1 MEMFTQRL
9 IGGRNRKGL
18 TQTELAK
25 ELGVHLRSIQN
36 WEGGLTEPRGKVLRN
51 LSEVLGM
58 SVAFLLGM
66 DEQAGVGKSAR
77 FVKDSKGGETRQ
89 KAHEYLDKV
98 LDACRGDEDRE
109 AWTYIELKKKFPL
122 ASSAVDAAAEEI
134 LSGAGGSGSRRGRGS
149 SRSRGAGGPSARTSG
164 PARGAGRL
172 SSKRP

>member
-66 DEQAGVGKSAR
+66 DDGGAGKSAR
-77 FVKDSKGGETRQ
+77 YLKDSKGGEVRQ

-98 LDACRGDEDRE
+98 LDGKKGDEDME
-109 AWTYIELKKKFPL
+109 SWVYVELKKKFPL
-122 ASSAVDAAAEEI
+122 AGSAGDAEPV
-134 LSGAGGSGSRRGRGS
+134 SGGAGSRRGRS
-149 SRSRGAGGPSARTSG
+149 SRPRGSG
-164 PARGAGRL
+164 R
-172 SSKRP
+172 RP

>member
-9 IGGRNRKGL
+9 ISGRNRKGL
-18 TQTELAK
+18 TQTELAR

-66 DEQAGVGKSAR
+66 DDQAGSGKSNR
-77 FVKDSKGGETRQ
+77 YVKDARGGETRQ
-89 KAHEYLDKV
+89 KIHEYLDRV

-109 AWTYIELKKKFPL
+109 AWTYIELKRKFPL
-122 ASSAVDAAAEEI
+122 GGSSGDADET
-134 LSGAGGSGSRRGRGS
+134 SGGAGNRRGRS
-149 SRSRGAGGPSARTSG
+149 LRSRGT
-164 PARGAGRL
+164 GR
-172 SSKRP
+172 R

>member
-9 IGGRNRKGL
+9 IQGRNRKGL

-36 WEGGLTEPRGKVLRN
+36 WEGGLTEPRGKVLRY

-66 DEQAGVGKSAR
+66 DDGGPGKSAR
-77 FVKDSKGGETRQ
+77 YLKDSKGGEVRQ

-98 LDACRGDEDRE
+98 LDSKRGDEDHE
-109 AWTYIELKKKFPL
+109 SWTYVELKKKFPL
-122 ASSAVDAAAEEI
+122 ASSAVDAAAEGI
-134 LSGAGGSGSRRGRGS
+134 LSGAVGSGKRRGRGS
-149 SRSRGAGGPSARTSG
+149 SRSRGAGGPSARIST
-164 PARGAGRL
+164 PTRGAGKL
-172 SSKRP
+172 TGKKP

>member
-9 IGGRNRKGL
+9 IQGRNRKGL

-66 DEQAGVGKSAR
+66 DDGGAGKSAR
-77 FVKDSKGGETRQ
+77 YLKDSKGGEVRQ
-89 KAHEYLDKV
+89 KAHEYLDRV
-98 LDACRGDEDRE
+98 LDGQRGDEDFE
-109 AWTYIELKKKFPL
+109 AWVLVELKKKFP
-122 ASSAVDAAAEEI
+122 SSAVDAAAEHI
-134 LSGAGGSGSRRGRGS
+134 LSGAMKRRGRGS
-149 SRSRGAGGPSARTSG
+149 SRSRGAGGPSARVSAPG
-164 PARGAGRL
+164 RGAGK
-172 SSKRP
+172 SSGKKP

>member
-9 IGGRNRKGL
+9 IQGRNRKGL

-66 DEQAGVGKSAR
+66 DDAGVGKSAR
-77 FVKDSKGGETRQ
+77 YLKDSKGGEVRQ
-89 KAHEYLDKV
+89 KAHEYLDRV
-98 LDACRGDEDRE
+98 LDRQRGDEDHE
-109 AWTYIELKKKFPL
+109 SWVLVELKRKFP
-122 ASSAVDAAAEEI
+122 SSAVDAAAEGI
-134 LSGAGGSGSRRGRGS
+134 LSGAVGSGKRRGRGS
-149 SRSRGAGGPSARTSG
+149 SRSRGAGGPSARIST
-164 PARGAGRL
+164 PTRGAGKL
-172 SSKRP
+172 TGKKP